1 VLSFGALATMFGRCS
16 RTARLFQALF
26 LFWAYVSLNAKG
38 MPLLDA
44 VGFLGDANATSIMTW
59 LAAGA
64 LALAGGYA
72 WNRRPV

>member
-1 VLSFGALATMFGRCS
+1 
-16 RTARLFQALF
+16 
-26 LFWAYVSLNAKG
+26 